1 MAAVLA
7 AWHSEQQQKRTARR
21 SVEALRR
28 KAGTVH
34 IFAAFAALREHATLS
49 RAAEQAAAVFAA
61 KRQARL
67 RQAQCMQ
74 GKRKGPTW

>member
-1 MAAVLA
+1 MLA

-21 SVEALRR
+21 SAEALHH
-28 KAGTVH
+28 KAGTAH
-34 IFAAFAALREHATLS
+34 MFAAFAALREHATQS
-49 RAAEQAAAVFAA
+49 RAAEQAAAVVAE

-74 GKRKGPTW
+74 GE